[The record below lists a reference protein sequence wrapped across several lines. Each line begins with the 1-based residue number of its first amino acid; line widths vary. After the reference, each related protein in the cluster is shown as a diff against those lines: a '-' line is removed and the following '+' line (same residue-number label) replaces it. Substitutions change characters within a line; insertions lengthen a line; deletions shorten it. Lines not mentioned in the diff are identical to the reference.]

1 MERNRSTLTKIALIA
16 AGVVILYWGLNNLS
30 FLGSVLNT
38 IIGILSPFL
47 LGLCIAY
54 VLSVPM
60 RGFEKLLFRP
70 GKKTGKVRL
79 EKLRGPVCLV
89 LSMVTVL
96 ALVAA
101 VMFLVLPELGRT
113 AMTIR
118 DSIPGFITRVQ
129 KWSNEVL
136 EKYPA
141 ILTTIQSVDWTGIWD
156 DVLTFLKTGVGSFV
170 GSTVGVIGSVFNG
183 ATSFFLA
190 CIFACYVLLQRQTLA
205 RQYKK
210 LCYAHFREERVDRML
225 EICALANQ
233 TFTKFITGQCLEAVI
248 LGAMFFLAMT
258 IFQFPYA
265 LMISVLIAFLALIP
279 VFGAFIGC
287 FVGALLIL
295 VSDPIKA
302 LWFVL
307 LFVVLQQIEGNLIY
321 PRVVGSSVGLPG
333 IWVLVAVTIGGS
345 ALGIL
350 GMLVMVPVGSVIY
363 ALIRGDTAKRLEQRK
378 TPKAKYQ

>member
-1 MERNRSTLTKIALIA
+1 MERNRSTLVKVALIA

-79 EKLRGPVCLV
+79 EKLKGPVCLV
-89 LSMVTVL
+89 LSMLTVL
-96 ALVAA
+96 VLVGA

-136 EKYPA
+136 EKYPE

-183 ATSFFLA
+183 A
-190 CIFACYVLLQRQTLA
+190 R
-205 RQYKK
+205 RKK
-210 LCYAHFREERVDRML
+210 A
-225 EICALANQ
+225 
-233 TFTKFITGQCLEAVI
+233 
-248 LGAMFFLAMT
+248 
-258 IFQFPYA
+258 
-265 LMISVLIAFLALIP
+265 
-279 VFGAFIGC
+279 
-287 FVGALLIL
+287 
-295 VSDPIKA
+295 
-302 LWFVL
+302 
-307 LFVVLQQIEGNLIY
+307 
-321 PRVVGSSVGLPG
+321 
-333 IWVLVAVTIGGS
+333 
-345 ALGIL
+345 
-350 GMLVMVPVGSVIY
+350 
-363 ALIRGDTAKRLEQRK
+363 IR
-378 TPKAKYQ
+378 